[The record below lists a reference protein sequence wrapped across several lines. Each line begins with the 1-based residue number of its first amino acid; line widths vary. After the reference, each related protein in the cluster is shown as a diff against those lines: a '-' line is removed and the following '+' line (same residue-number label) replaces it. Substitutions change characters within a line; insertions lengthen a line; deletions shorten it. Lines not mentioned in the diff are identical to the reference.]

1 MPPLQALLIPRS
13 RSPREHSPTFDP
25 QQAVRAVA
33 TLFFTVGV
41 LLGSWASVV
50 PAVSAQTQIDHAE
63 LGMALLGMAGGALA
77 GMQVAG
83 PSSARWGA
91 ARTSVYTV
99 AMASLAV
106 VLPALATSLSSLT
119 IALVV
124 FGAATGSANVA
135 VNALGVELQRVAQ
148 RPLMSMLHA
157 CFSFGGL
164 AGAMLGGL
172 VAGALSTPAH
182 LTFVGAA
189 TLAVTVAARP
199 ALTRQP
205 SPGVDTGA
213 PREPRAASDA
223 VRDPRLLV
231 LMLGAA
237 AACTAVSEGA
247 VTDWGSLHL
256 RETLDATPALAAWGF
271 AAFSLAMGSARLAGR
286 RLVVRFD
293 DAPVL
298 VWGAALGAAG
308 MLMAALASTT
318 AIAISGFLLAGLGVA
333 NVFPLAIGRAGLL
346 AGTPGVARA
355 STVGYTGLLGG
366 PPLIGMLAEAW
377 GLRAAL
383 VAVAGLVL
391 TVAWL
396 ATGVEHR
403 LQGRHTVAAAL
414 REQARAGLGAL
425 ARTGERAMRSH
436 GESLRTLL
444 DEPEVTPAN
453 RPRPSSVTLPY

>member
-1 MPPLQALLIPRS
+1 
-13 RSPREHSPTFDP
+13 
-25 QQAVRAVA
+25 VRATA
-33 TLFFTVGV
+33 TLFFVVGV

-50 PAVSAQTQIDHAE
+50 PAVSARTQIDHAE
-63 LGMALLGMAGGALA
+63 LGLALLGMAAGALA

-83 PSSARWGA
+83 PWSARWGA
-91 ARTSVYTV
+91 ARTSLVTV
-99 AMASLAV
+99 GVASTV
-106 VLPALATSLSSLT
+106 VALPTLATSLPSLT
-119 IALVV
+119 LALAL

-164 AGAMLGGL
+164 AGAVVGGL
-172 VAGALSTPAH
+172 VTGALATPLH
-182 LTFVGAA
+182 LMLIGTVALMATAA
-189 TLAVTVAARP
+189 TRSPLTGRPTSNVATEAAP
-199 ALTRQP
+199 QP
-205 SPGVDTGA
+205 FSAHDGGP
-213 PREPRAASDA
+213 
-223 VRDPRLLV
+223 DPRLLV

-256 RETLDATPALAAWGF
+256 RETVGATPSMAAWGF

-293 DAPVL
+293 DTPVL
-298 VWGAALGAAG
+298 VWGAAVGSAG
-308 MLMAALASTT
+308 MLAAALAPTA
-318 AIAISGFLLAGLGVA
+318 AIAIAGFLLAGLGVA

-346 AGTPGVARA
+346 AGTRGVARA

-366 PPLIGMLAEAW
+366 PPVIGLLAEVW
-377 GLRAAL
+377 GMRAAL
-383 VAVAGLVL
+383 AAVAGLVL

-396 ATGVEHR
+396 ATAVEGR
-403 LQGRHTVAAAL
+403 LQGRHTVASAL
-414 REQARAGLGAL
+414 REHARARLVAL
-425 ARTGERAMRSH
+425 ARTGERSMRSH

-444 DEPEVTPAN
+444 DVPEATPAN
-453 RPRPSSVTLPY
+453 RAGPIRDTVAS